1 MLSPIPGS
9 GASVV
14 NAIDQPKVMIA
25 TYATGQ
31 VHFRSHRWRAFFKMI
46 FQVAEQFRQPRKIHR
61 HLVSPT

>member
-25 TYATGQ
+25 TYATGGCISD
-31 VHFRSHRWRAFFKMI
+31 RIGGGLFFKMI